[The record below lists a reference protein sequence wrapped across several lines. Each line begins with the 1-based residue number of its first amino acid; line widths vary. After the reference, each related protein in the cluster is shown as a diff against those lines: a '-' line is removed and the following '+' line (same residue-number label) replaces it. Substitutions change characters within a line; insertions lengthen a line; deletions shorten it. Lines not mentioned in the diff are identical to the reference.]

1 MAQQR
6 GRRKPKSEYGLQLE
20 EKQTLKRTYGLREKK
35 FRRYFDEGKD
45 PEIILQKLELRLDN
59 VVFRSGIAYTRKF
72 ARQLVNHGHVQLNG
86 RNVDLPSLQVK
97 IGDVISIHP
106 SSKNIIPFKDL
117 SLTLKK
123 HEAPEWISLN
133 KKDINAKIVAS
144 PQADEFLIASSIRPI
159 IEFYSR

>member
-1 MAQQR
+1 MAQR
-6 GRRKPKSEYGLQLE
+6 RRKPKSEYGLQLE
-20 EKQTLKRTYGLREKK
+20 EKQALKKTYGLRERKL
-35 FRRYFDEGKD
+35 RRYFDEGKD
-45 PEIILQKLELRLDN
+45 PEVILQTLELRLDN

-72 ARQLVNHGHVQLNG
+72 ARQLVSHGHMQLNG

-123 HEAPEWISLN
+123 YEAPEWISLN
-133 KKDINAKIVAS
+133 KKDISTKIVARPS
-144 PQADEFLIASSIRPI
+144 VDESLIALSIRPI